1 MARIEGRGNL
11 KVEVAIVLSEE
22 EAWALDA
29 LAGYGTDPFLECFYK
44 HMGTVCLKPYEKGLR
59 TLFDSVR
66 TGEGNVSSL
75 LGRAQKARNVFYEK
89 EG

>member
-1 MARIEGRGNL
+1 
-11 KVEVAIVLSEE
+11 
-22 EAWALDA
+22 
-29 LAGYGTDPFLECFYK
+29 
-44 HMGTVCLKPYEKGLR
+44 MGTVCLKPYEKGLR